1 MLKEEMAA
9 PPSHLVTPFTISL
22 SFDRVACGRLHL
34 VEPALKRWV
43 KLPETRQLLLT
54 VNCPDSV
61 LVAPRFADTRTPGL
75 EPGARV
81 QLDGAPVQNGPKP
94 SAPTE

>member
-9 PPSHLVTPFTISL
+9 PPSHLATPFTISL

-34 VEPALKRWV
+34 VEPTLKRWV
-43 KLPETRQLLLT
+43 KLPETRHLLLT

-61 LVAPRFADTRTPGL
+61 LVAPRLLTHELPDWSRAL
-75 EPGARV
+75 EFNLMVHRF
-81 QLDGAPVQNGPKP
+81 QNSPKP